1 MNIVSTVIVLILVIA
16 VVCGIIHSIR
26 KDRKKALAF
35 VAETVQNVRAVI
47 NEEGACLFL
56 FFY

>member
-26 KDRKKALAF
+26 KDRKKG
-35 VAETVQNVRAVI
+35 VGICGGN
-47 NEEGACLFL
+47 CSKCKSCH
-56 FFY
+56 